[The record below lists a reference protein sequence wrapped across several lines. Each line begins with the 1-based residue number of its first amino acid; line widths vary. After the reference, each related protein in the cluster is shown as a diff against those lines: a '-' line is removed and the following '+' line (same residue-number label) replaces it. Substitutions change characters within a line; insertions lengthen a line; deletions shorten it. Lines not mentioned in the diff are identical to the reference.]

1 VFPVPVLAIGRAIL
15 LSDATV
21 VAGGE
26 HAEVGAKLVVAAG
39 GIPRVAR
46 VTVAEAAAAAVCQ
59 MSIRLMACVN
69 LVDRLAGLVLAL
81 HSA

>member
-1 VFPVPVLAIGRAIL
+1 
-15 LSDATV
+15 
-21 VAGGE
+21 
-26 HAEVGAKLVVAAG
+26 VGAKLVVAAG